1 MLIKY
6 VLVNHAG
13 QYLGW
18 GWGGEG
24 TAKGLWIHPS
34 VKGNGYKRN
43 VEPAPSNPRFVY
55 WRKPVYTDHRDRTK
69 AIPTAVLSALRR
81 DESVLASVGRGLTC
95 CCGSL

>member
-24 TAKGLWIHPS
+24 TAKGLWIRPSERGTCTRAMLNQHP
-34 VKGNGYKRN
+34 
-43 VEPAPSNPRFVY
+43 PTLTLY
-55 WRKPVYTDHRDRTK
+55 WRKSVYMDHQDRTK

-81 DESVLASVGRGLTC
+81 DESILASVGRGFTC